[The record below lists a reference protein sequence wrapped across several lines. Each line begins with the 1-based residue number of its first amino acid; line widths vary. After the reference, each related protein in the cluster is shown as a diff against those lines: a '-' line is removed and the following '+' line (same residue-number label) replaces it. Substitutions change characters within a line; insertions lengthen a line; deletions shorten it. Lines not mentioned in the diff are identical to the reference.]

1 MEVTTD
7 MVKELRAKTGA
18 GVLDCK
24 NALKESEGD
33 MEKAIKLLREQGKAK
48 ADKKS
53 TRTAREG
60 LIYTYIHPPGKLGV
74 LLEMN
79 CETDFVARNEE
90 FQSLCKDVAM
100 HIAAAAPRYVTRNEI
115 PAEVLVCER
124 EIYTNQAKN
133 EDKPEKIIDKIV
145 EGRIEKFYE
154 EVCCIEQPFVK
165 DPNITV
171 GDLIKE
177 KIAKTGENIV
187 LRRFARFVVG
197 EE

>member
-24 NALKESEGD
+24 NALKEVEGD

-100 HIAAAAPRYVTRNEI
+100 HIAAAAPRYVTRDEI

-133 EDKPEKIIDKIV
+133 EGKPEKIIDKIV

-171 GDLIKE
+171 GNLIKE

>member
-18 GVLDCK
+18 GILDCK
-24 NALKESEGD
+24 NALKECEGD

-124 EIYTNQAKN
+124 EIYTNLAKN
-133 EDKPEKIIDKIV
+133 EGKPEKIIDKIV

-187 LRRFARFVVG
+187 LRRFARLVVG

>member
-24 NALKESEGD
+24 NALKESDGD

-100 HIAAAAPRYVTRNEI
+100 HIAAAAPHYVTRVEI

-124 EIYTNQAKN
+124 EIYANLAKN
-133 EDKPEKIIDKIV
+133 EGKPEKIIDKIV

>member
-124 EIYTNQAKN
+124 EIYANQAKN
-133 EDKPEKIIDKIV
+133 EGKPEKIIDKIV

>member
-24 NALKESEGD
+24 NALKESDGD

-74 LLEMN
+74 LLEIN

-100 HIAAAAPRYVTRNEI
+100 HIAAAAPRYVTRDEI
-115 PAEVLVCER
+115 PAEVLVRER
-124 EIYTNQAKN
+124 DIYANQAKN
-133 EDKPEKIIDKIV
+133 EGKPEKIIDKIV

>member
-100 HIAAAAPRYVTRNEI
+100 HIAAAAPRYVTRDEI

-133 EDKPEKIIDKIV
+133 EGKPEKIIDKIV
-145 EGRIEKFYE
+145 EGRIQKFYE

-187 LRRFARFVVG
+187 LRRFAHFVVG